1 MINSRNHNGPNNQ
14 NNSNSS
20 SVNRRLSSLT
30 SRLARITGTT
40 SEFLP
45 SISPDGIDP
54 SQESASLLKRDAD
67 SDSSENSSSPI
78 LTLRVKCNSPNID
91 PPSSGLDWYE
101 VANISRSETTI
112 SQLKDTVKESIGVKA
127 RGRYLRLIASG
138 RLLAPDT
145 AMLDSFVLR
154 NDDFVHA
161 VLAPA
166 GVRGGQQAAMQSGIV
181 DDDSSFSL
189 RSNGR
194 TRNRIGIS
202 ADGLIL
208 PASNN
213 DDDESDLEEGEE
225 RIGFDRLRST
235 GLTRDEISAI
245 RLYFSRGVDQFV
257 EERRNRRQNRRSN
270 ESRSANNDDNNEG
283 SGNSESSTSSSA
295 ENNDADNI
303 SPDESPGADPN
314 NGAPNSTTTA
324 SSDQGSNLETRERRR
339 RRRHEDLWMTSQ
351 GPMSEFRLNLN
362 SNNPLLDRQNSWMFG
377 RAGYG
382 GRLVGMGDDD
392 DGTGVTFGGNATMNA
407 NTSIMVGTDRDFIWG
422 FILGFLVGYVML
434 FWVWLPTVPH
444 KQKLG
449 ILAGISCGLAL
460 NLLRTNHLT
469 SEDLAGE

>member
-1 MINSRNHNGPNNQ
+1 
-14 NNSNSS
+14 
-20 SVNRRLSSLT
+20 
-30 SRLARITGTT
+30 
-40 SEFLP
+40 
-45 SISPDGIDP
+45 
-54 SQESASLLKRDAD
+54 
-67 SDSSENSSSPI
+67 
-78 LTLRVKCNSPNID
+78 
-91 PPSSGLDWYE
+91 
-101 VANISRSETTI
+101 
-112 SQLKDTVKESIGVKA
+112 
-127 RGRYLRLIASG
+127 
-138 RLLAPDT
+138 
-145 AMLDSFVLR
+145 
-154 NDDFVHA
+154 
-161 VLAPA
+161 
-166 GVRGGQQAAMQSGIV
+166 MQSGIV